1 MDAYSSEQFNTDIL
15 DNLTEEI
22 CQDMESAAKQYLL
35 IKDYLRRINLR
46 LQRALRDGRLALV
59 YTLEVQRDS
68 TAGVLCMYGEYI
80 QRKAYKHQEIQQYR
94 EEACM

>member
-1 MDAYSSEQFNTDIL
+1 
-15 DNLTEEI
+15 
-22 CQDMESAAKQYLL
+22 MESAAKQYLL

-46 LQRALRDGRLALV
+46 LQRAMRDGRLALV